1 MKIPPPVSPAS
12 TAAVPGTSPTIAR
25 ADSPSVAPPTPTT
38 PTTWGSEGV
47 APANDSFR
55 VGTAPTGPSL
65 ETQRR
70 ALTGLATG
78 AVSHAIASG
87 QPVTAGHPLIE
98 KFGEALGLG
107 LGVLVT
113 EALALVPSWNTPVL
127 DASGKPTAH
136 VEGADRIGAHDLL
149 KRHQEVVGPKISA
162 LVEKLA
168 PGVVHDLLEG
178 LGKGATAAPGASYRL
193 EAGLADTFNR
203 K

>member
-1 MKIPPPVSPAS
+1 MKVAPPVSPATTVT
-12 TAAVPGTSPTIAR
+12 TAAAPAASASVAR
-25 ADSPSVAPPTPTT
+25 ADSPSVAPTT
-38 PTTWGSEGV
+38 TTWGSEGV

-55 VGTAPTGPSL
+55 IGAAPVGPTVGA
-65 ETQRR
+65 QRR
-70 ALTGLATG
+70 ALTGFATQ

-87 QPVTAGHPLIE
+87 QPVTVGHPLIE

-127 DASGKPTAH
+127 DATGKPTAH
-136 VEGADRIGAHDLL
+136 VEGADRIGHHDLL

-178 LGKGATAAPGASYRL
+178 LGKGATAAPGTSYRL

-203 K
+203 S